1 MRQEMAKKKIKTFSV
16 DEEIY
21 NSLVSMIKESGA
33 EVSLSYFVDKCL
45 KGLYNQLKNIEKER
59 QDSDAGVVPMS
70 FYIDSIVRSELISAF
85 NLQETLENNVFVLK
99 GKNTDSTCYLDL
111 SKQKVLAQMIAEAKE
126 RKK

>member
-21 NSLVSMIKESGA
+21 SSLVSMIKESGA

-70 FYIDSIVRSELISAF
+70 FYINSIVRSELISAF
-85 NLQETLENNVFVLK
+85 DLQETLENNVFVLK
-99 GKNTDSTCYLDL
+99 GKNTGSPYYLDL

>member
-1 MRQEMAKKKIKTFSV
+1 VSKKKIKTFSV

-21 NSLVSMIKESGA
+21 NSLVSMLKESGV

-45 KGLYNQLKNIEKER
+45 KGLYNQLKDIEKER
-59 QDSDAGVVPMS
+59 QESDAGVVPMS
-70 FYIDSIVRSELISAF
+70 FYINSIVRSELISTF

-99 GKNTDSTCYLDL
+99 GQNTGKTYYLDL
-111 SKQKVLAQMIAEAKE
+111 SKQKILAQMIAEAKE